1 MPRGNAA
8 DMSLEGLTPEYLEKR
23 AALPVCVVCERPMR
37 PAGKKAEDWPATVA
51 YATTEQCKTCYN
63 RKYSKPLS
71 VHESLKAIKPA
82 KVVKTRRRGVEYD
95 VLKLDLSRPV
105 VASRWSEEERS
116 AALQIVETGSRTE
129 ELAVASVGSGVR
141 RAAHSAAVSEIGHVM
156 EMLGLFEAEKSTPY
170 ANLQDPKSDRFV

>member
-23 AALPVCVVCERPMR
+23 AELSVCVVCERPMR

-63 RKYSKPLS
+63 RKYTKPLS

-82 KVVKTRRRGVEYD
+82 KVAKTRRRGVEYD
-95 VLKLDLSRPV
+95 VLKLDLSRTV

-116 AALQIVETGSRTE
+116 AALQIAETGSRIGE
-129 ELAVASVGSGVR
+129 GWIAAVGKGA
-141 RAAHSAAVSEIGHVM
+141 RAAVHRETVAEIGVVM